1 MCNGFEDCP
10 LHEVGLGGE
19 DEDGCEAE
27 ESSGEMVDDEN
38 SLEEEM
44 LGGRKEV
51 EEEESNIESP
61 GRESA
66 DPIREPVVGGTT
78 ATAVD
83 ADVTQVSPA
92 STSGRPN
99 DQNNINNNKPA
110 VMEESYPIREP
121 VVDDGKT
128 DVTQVSPTSTSG
140 QPNDQNN
147 NKPAITEGGGGLT
160 SKSTPGDVTQVSRE
174 TTSAKPT
181 EKSNDGKTQSTT
193 SSSEK
198 ATQSD
203 SGVNV
208 NVNVNVNVGGVGIGG
223 EVRPRSEEGLYGDC
237 TSLNMPSTFSSFR

>member
-1 MCNGFEDCP
+1 M
-10 LHEVGLGGE
+10 GGE
-19 DEDGCEAE
+19 DEEGCEAE

-44 LGGRKEV
+44 LGGREEE

-66 DPIREPVVGGTT
+66 DPIREPVVGGGG
-78 ATAVD
+78 ATAGD

-92 STSGRPN
+92 
-99 DQNNINNNKPA
+99 
-110 VMEESYPIREP
+110 
-121 VVDDGKT
+121 
-128 DVTQVSPTSTSG
+128 STSG

-198 ATQSD
+198 ATQSE

-223 EVRPRSEEGLYGDC
+223 EARPRSEEGLYGDC